1 MSVVSILK
9 SWALVIESGVNCL
22 RSREQANKGLKVI
35 PLFDFFF
42 SAYHYCF
49 SQLPAILHIATE
61 TVLLNRK
68 DFLKPAV

>member
-1 MSVVSILK
+1 MSIASILK

-22 RSREQANKGLKVI
+22 QSREQASKGLKVI
-35 PLFDFFF
+35 PLFDFF
-42 SAYHYCF
+42 SVYHYCF
-49 SQLPAILHIATE
+49 SQLPAILHMATE